1 METLHAYLAGI
12 IDGEAHVG
20 VVKKGGSRLAFV
32 MEVEMTNSDIP
43 RLLQATFGG
52 AIYSRDRSD
61 QPGKEKHNRTWRWRV
76 THKLARDAYRAVEP
90 YLRLKA
96 GKLD

>member
-1 METLHAYLAGI
+1 METLLAYLAGI

-20 VVKKGGSRLAFV
+20 VVKKGGSRSAFV
-32 MEVEMTNSDIP
+32 MEVEMTNTRIP
-43 RLLQATFGG
+43 RLLQETFGG
-52 AIYSRDRSD
+52 AIYSRDRSA

-76 THKLARDAYRAVEP
+76 THRLARAAYAQVEP

-96 GKLD
+96 GMLD